1 MACRLTRQRKNKKCW
16 YFDKRESFFFWGANL
31 NPNILLLT
39 DDFSNRT
46 DDDKTPAP
54 NDDTSSS
61 QTDLPEDQSIKI
73 YKSIKEF
80 DKNLPHTVTKLTTP
94 HGSVV
99 YLVGTAHFS
108 KESQDDVSLVSW
120 FSVPIFFFSIHR
132 NIFKIDFRFRWLEIF
147 SPTLWWSSYVQVVY
161 TSWNWTRKRC
171 WRKQETLI

>member
-1 MACRLTRQRKNKKCW
+1 MIA
-16 YFDKRESFFFWGANL
+16 
-31 NPNILLLT
+31 

-73 YKSIKEF
+73 YKSLSEF

-94 HGSVV
+94 HGSLV

-108 KESQDDVSLVSW
+108 KESQDDVSLVSCTN
-120 FSVPIFFFSIHR
+120 FRIACSIVTPMHLRFQAIR
-132 NIFKIDFRFRWLEIF
+132 NVQPDIVMVELCPGRIHILKLDEKTLLEEARDINISKVWVF
-147 SPTLWWSSYVQVVY
+147 VVH
-161 TSWNWTRKRC
+161 
-171 WRKQETLI
+171 EL

>member
-1 MACRLTRQRKNKKCW
+1 MKTIV
-16 YFDKRESFFFWGANL
+16 SFS
-31 NPNILLLT
+31 

-80 DKNLPHTVTKLTTP
+80 DKSLPHTVTKLTTP

-108 KESQDDVSLVSW
+108 KESQDDVSLVSL
-120 FSVPIFFFSIHR
+120 FSLL
-132 NIFKIDFRFRWLEIF
+132 FKAAF
-147 SPTLWWSSYVQVVY
+147 
-161 TSWNWTRKRC
+161 N
-171 WRKQETLI
+171 

>member
-1 MACRLTRQRKNKKCW
+1 MACRVSQRKNKKC
-16 YFDKRESFFFWGANL
+16 KRFIPYTHRLKIVTKLIKIKCS
-31 NPNILLLT
+31 ILS

-108 KESQDDVSLVSW
+108 KESQDDVSLVS
-120 FSVPIFFFSIHR
+120 FV
-132 NIFKIDFRFRWLEIF
+132 IF
-147 SPTLWWSSYVQVVY
+147 SLFQHSF
-161 TSWNWTRKRC
+161 
-171 WRKQETLI
+171 